1 MINEEILGGLKA
13 ALARGESLEKA
24 MMTFYNAGY
33 DKTQIEESARSLQM
47 YERQPTKVQQPKQTQ
62 FVSPVIPKKREP
74 TRKEIREKRKQER
87 LAQKRMKKPVLK
99 EIQPK
104 PTPVQSRPP
113 RQSISQY
120 GDQNPRDK
128 LLVII
133 LVFMLLFLL
142 SILATIFFFK
152 DELISLFNNLF
163 QNGLSLFSR

>member
-1 MINEEILGGLKA
+1 MINEEIIGGLKS

-33 DKTQIEESARSLQM
+33 DKTQIEEAARSLQM
-47 YERQPTKVQQPKQTQ
+47 YERQPMTLQKQKPSVPIIAQ
-62 FVSPVIPKKREP
+62 KPRKL
-74 TRKEIREKRKQER
+74 TRKEIRERKRQEKLKQR
-87 LAQKRMKKPVLK
+87 PVIQKVRTQPIK
-99 EIQPK
+99 IQSPQ
-104 PTPVQSRPP
+104 PM
-113 RQSISQY
+113 QSISKY
-120 GDQNPRDK
+120 GNQNPRDK

-163 QNGLSLFSR
+163 QNGLSLFSG